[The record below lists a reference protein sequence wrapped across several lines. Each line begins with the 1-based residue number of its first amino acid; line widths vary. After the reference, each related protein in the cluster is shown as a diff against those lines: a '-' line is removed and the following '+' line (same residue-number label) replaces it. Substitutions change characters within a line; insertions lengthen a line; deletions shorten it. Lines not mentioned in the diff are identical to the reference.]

1 VAMRSHNGRVS
12 QPFSHYVS
20 CLTNNQN
27 EIIDLTEEDESV
39 YIPDG
44 DVVLLATP
52 PPNMRKRNN
61 AARPIDVDADEEDI
75 PLERFTPEENEW
87 RRMLMMDHDVMVEER
102 PKRKAEDAAEGSRKA
117 KSGTNIASG
126 SGEASTP
133 GAPESPTL
141 DTLVAQ
147 LLGIIPDMCPEH
159 ASKELQFLLAT
170 RQSDNAVET
179 ILTKA
184 FDEGYPKFT
193 REPVVEE
200 EGDEEKYAG
209 KVYRAEKR
217 RGLCYQALS
226 NAALEEAF
234 PFVPVP

>member
-1 VAMRSHNGRVS
+1 MRGHNGRVS
-12 QPFSHYVS
+12 QPFSHHVC
-20 CLTNNQN
+20 CLTNKQD
-27 EIIDLTEEDESV
+27 EVIDLTEMDDSM

-61 AARPIDVDADEEDI
+61 AERPIDVDADEDI

-102 PKRKAEDAAEGSRKA
+102 PKRKGKDAAKGSKRV
-117 KSGTNIASG
+117 KSGTNVASG

-133 GAPESPTL
+133 GTPESPTL
-141 DTLVAQ
+141 DNLVAQ

-193 REPVVEE
+193 RERVVVDEGGEE
-200 EGDEEKYAG
+200 MYAG

-217 RGLCYQALS
+217 SGLCYQTLC
-226 NAALEEAF
+226 NAALDEAF
-234 PFVPVP
+234 PFVPVD

>member
-87 RRMLMMDHDVMVEER
+87 R
-102 PKRKAEDAAEGSRKA
+102 RKAEDAAEGSRKA

>member
-1 VAMRSHNGRVS
+1 
-12 QPFSHYVS
+12 
-20 CLTNNQN
+20 
-27 EIIDLTEEDESV
+27 
-39 YIPDG
+39 
-44 DVVLLATP
+44 
-52 PPNMRKRNN
+52 MRKRNN
-61 AARPIDVDADEEDI
+61 AERPIDVDADEEDI

-87 RRMLMMDHDVMVEER
+87 RRMLMMEHDVMVEGR
-102 PKRKAEDAAEGSRKA
+102 PKRKTEDAPEGSKRI
-117 KSGTNIASG
+117 KSGTNVASG
-126 SGEASTP
+126 SGQTASTP
-133 GAPESPTL
+133 DTPESPTL
-141 DTLVAQ
+141 DNLVAQ

-193 REPVVEE
+193 RERVVDEV
-200 EGDEEKYAG
+200 GGEEKYSG
-209 KVYRAEKR
+209 KIYRAEKR
-217 RGLCYQALS
+217 RGRCYQALS

>member
-1 VAMRSHNGRVS
+1 
-12 QPFSHYVS
+12 
-20 CLTNNQN
+20 
-27 EIIDLTEEDESV
+27 
-39 YIPDG
+39 
-44 DVVLLATP
+44 
-52 PPNMRKRNN
+52 MRKRNN
-61 AARPIDVDADEEDI
+61 AARPIDIDADEDI

-87 RRMLMMDHDVMVEER
+87 RRMLMMDHDVMAVER
-102 PKRKAEDAAEGSRKA
+102 PKKKAGGCPEGSKRA
-117 KSGTNIASG
+117 KSRTNVASG
-126 SGEASTP
+126 SGGTSTP
-133 GAPESPTL
+133 GTPEL

-184 FDEGYPKFT
+184 LDEEYPKFT
-193 REPVVEE
+193 RERVVEE
-200 EGDEEKYAG
+200 DGGEEMYAG

-217 RGLCYQALS
+217 RGLCYQALC
-226 NAALEEAF
+226 NAALDEAF